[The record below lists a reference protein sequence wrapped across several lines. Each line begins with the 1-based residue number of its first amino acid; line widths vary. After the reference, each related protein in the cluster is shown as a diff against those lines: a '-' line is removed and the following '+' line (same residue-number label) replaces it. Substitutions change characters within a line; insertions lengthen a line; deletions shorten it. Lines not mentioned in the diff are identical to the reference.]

1 LKYDLIYWIKL
12 EVRRNISLEKTI
24 QETFTLSANY
34 NAIDY
39 IIANGIEINYD
50 TLSQNTNSKAFP
62 ILAERIEKEREVR
75 QMSKRDRQRLMD
87 ESNDDYRDN
96 HIDWKALS
104 QNTNPKVVPL
114 LVERIKDERQMSKK
128 ELKDNHVDW
137 KLLSQNTNEDI
148 LQLLVERIEE
158 EKSMSEKYVS
168 LQGKTKNQMSEKEKS
183 DYKVYKDYRD
193 NSIDWK
199 SLWANINIFKL
210 FKLLEKEASKSTSKL
225 SADYIKSLKTPNYLG
240 LSANPSNE
248 ALTILEANPSNI
260 NYGNLSGNTN
270 IRAIKLLIAK
280 LKENPNYSKIDWSKL
295 SGNSSAFEIFK
306 MENEKYKSKINMD
319 ILSSNSSDWAI
330 DILKANPSKIN
341 YDNLSGNINRRA
353 IELFYYTDDDGKQIN
368 HTHHIYL
375 VNFAS
380 NPSIFI
386 EV

>member
-1 LKYDLIYWIKL
+1 LKYDLIDWIKL
-12 EVRRNISLEKTI
+12 EVRRNIPLEKAI

-62 ILAERIEKEREVR
+62 ILAERIEMERAVR
-75 QMSKRDRQRLMD
+75 QMSKRDRQRLME
-87 ESNDDYRDN
+87 ESNDDLRDN

-114 LVERIKDERQMSKK
+114 LVERIEDERQMSKK

-225 SADYIKSLKTPNYLG
+225 SADYIKSLKTPNYSG
-240 LSANPSNE
+240 LSANPSDE
-248 ALTILEANPSNI
+248 ALTILDANKSMI
-260 NYGNLSGNTN
+260 DYGNLSGNTN

-353 IELFYYTDDDGKQIN
+353 IELFIN